1 MELKEAAILARMEEK
16 PDFNPLERTFHI
28 EFENMSFTLPNGLQ
42 VISNVS
48 GVLRPGRVCA
58 IMGASGSGK
67 TTLLTILMGKQTP
80 TAGILKINGQVDH
93 LRRYRRLIG
102 YVPQEDIMI
111 RELTIRDTLMH
122 SARMRLPKDWTYQR
136 VKKKVNQIISS
147 LGIEH
152 VSNSVIGNEEERGIS
167 GGQRKRVNIGM
178 ELVAE
183 PSVLFLDEPTSGLDS
198 STAYDVCLNLRHI
211 ARQQGLTVAAVVHSP
226 SPATF
231 KQFDDLLLLGK
242 GGKVIYMG
250 PREKA
255 NDYFKAC
262 GFTCP
267 PEESESDFFLD
278 VSMGLIASEFD
289 PAFKP
294 LDLVK
299 YWENRHVNQFYYAR
313 RMTRQEAYSARKQY
327 HHGKGPKTL
336 LRRRTTVKERVEES
350 FGFATHLKKALF
362 GIWSTISEY
371 FMDIFEEIGSLFIS
385 RKDTLR
391 ETQSVFMQVWF
402 LMRRAY
408 QQVYRSFS
416 TSLVDLAM
424 NFAAGMFISVAVQ
437 NFGFIGAE
445 REEMCL
451 IGSVNMISR
460 CRNPQ
465 DTLREAG
472 MFICLGALFAGISIA
487 GNTFGREKVVYW
499 RDTSVGMSVIPYFLA
514 KIIVDIPR
522 VVLGST
528 VYSFALVMFF
538 KYSQSFV
545 SIYWIVLCLYFYAFA
560 LGYALSTAVPYQKF
574 AIYGVGFS
582 LLWALAMSGVIP
594 ALKDIFPE
602 TSEDTGYP
610 EAVRWLWYV
619 SGSRWAIEAFYI
631 SEIKALPF
639 VENTRNPP
647 FPYSYDNYFVA
658 TGYMWAISFGWL
670 ILTLVGLK
678 LFNRSKF

>member
-1 MELKEAAILARMEEK
+1 MELKEAAILARMEDK
-16 PDFNPLERTFHI
+16 PEFNPLERTFNI
-28 EFENMSFTLPNGLQ
+28 EFENMSFKLPNGIQ

-48 GVLRPGRVCA
+48 GVLRAGRVCA

-67 TTLLTILMGKQTP
+67 TTLLTILMGKQKP
-80 TAGILKINGQVDH
+80 TSGILRVNGEIDN
-93 LRRYRRLIG
+93 LRRYSRLIG
-102 YVPQEDIMI
+102 YVPQEDIML

-122 SARMRLPKDWTYQR
+122 SARMRLPKSWDYQR

-147 LGIEH
+147 LGIAH
-152 VSNSVIGNEEERGIS
+152 VSNSIIGDEEERGIS

-198 STAYDVCLNLRHI
+198 STAYDVCFNLRHI

-255 NDYFKAC
+255 GEYFKAC

-294 LDLVK
+294 IDLVK
-299 YWENRHVNQFYYAR
+299 YWDNRHVNQFYYAR
-313 RMTRQEAYSARKQY
+313 RMTRQEANFARKQY
-327 HHGKGPKTL
+327 HHGKGPKTIM
-336 LRRRTTVKERVEES
+336 RRGTTVKERVEQS
-350 FGFATHLKKALF
+350 LGFASYLKKALL
-362 GIWSTISEY
+362 GIWKNSSEY
-371 FMDIFEEIGSLFIS
+371 IIGLAQELYEALLI
-385 RKDTLR
+385 RKDNLR
-391 ETQSVFMQVWF
+391 ETQPLIMQVWF
-402 LMRRAY
+402 LMKRAY
-408 QQVYRSFS
+408 HQVYRNFS

-424 NFAAGMFISVAVQ
+424 SFAAGMFISIAVQ

-499 RDTSVGMSVIPYFLA
+499 RDTSVGMSVIPYFFA

-545 SIYWIVLCLYFYAFA
+545 SIYWIVFCLYFYAFA

-602 TSEDTGYP
+602 TSEDPGYP
-610 EAVRWLWYV
+610 EAVRWIWNF

-647 FPYSYDNYFVA
+647 FPYNYDNYFVA
-658 TGYMWAISFGWL
+658 TGYVWGISLIWL
-670 ILTLVGLK
+670 LLALAGLK